1 MIVKVFL
8 KNSRINEYKDI
19 QYVVEKENLKI
30 IILKE
35 NPQKA
40 FGHSYAINT
49 DDIVEM
55 KIKL

>member
-1 MIVKVFL
+1 MTVKVFF
-8 KNSRINEYKDI
+8 KNSRIKEYKDI
-19 QYVVEKENLKI
+19 QYVVEKEVMKI

-40 FGHSYAINT
+40 FGHSHALNIE
-49 DDIVEM
+49 DIAEI